1 MRSRGACVAACVLAI
16 LTGVATARAQ
26 TDPVDPEDI
35 PEFDPLNVAFAAYV
49 GSGVYVA
56 GDSTAWVIRVPASVR
71 LRKEEENAF
80 GVRFRITTTLGFFNF
95 KPTDIFEGVIP
106 ERIGTVT
113 ILPGV
118 SFPIKLTEKWR
129 IEPFIDFGAGW
140 LTEQR
145 GATPIF
151 GSGVYSRAEFPT
163 RRSKV
168 ILWNR
173 LIYAREFTTGDSVA
187 DDDFLLFEVE
197 PEYRIPVAT
206 IRKHKVD
213 IGIFLSGEWYINKL
227 IILEPLGENLELG
240 NRWEVGFTFGTVERL
255 RFWKITAPRLGLGYR
270 WGDLA
275 NGYRF
280 IFSFRY

>member
-1 MRSRGACVAACVLAI
+1 VLVRGVGVAACVLAI
-16 LTGVATARAQ
+16 LAGVAPAAAQ
-26 TDPVDPEDI
+26 TEPVDPEEI
-35 PEFDPLNVAFAAYV
+35 PEFDPLNVAFASYV
-49 GSGVYVA
+49 GSGIYVV
-56 GDSTAWVIRVPASVR
+56 GDNTAWVLRIPASAG
-71 LRKEEENAF
+71 LRREDENAF
-80 GVRFRITTTLGFFNF
+80 GVRFRVTTTLAFFNF
-95 KPTDIFEGVIP
+95 RPTDILEGIIP
-106 ERIGTVT
+106 ERIGAVT

-129 IEPFIDFGAGW
+129 IEPFLDFGAGW
-140 LTEQR
+140 LTDQR

-163 RRSKV
+163 KRSKV

-197 PEYRIPVAT
+197 PEYRIPVVA
-206 IRKHKVD
+206 IKKRRVD
-213 IGIFLSGEWYINKL
+213 IGIFLSGEWYLNKL
-227 IILEPLGENLELG
+227 VILEPLGEDLELG
-240 NRWEVGFTFGTVERL
+240 NRWEFGFTFGTVERL

-275 NGYRF
+275 NGIRF